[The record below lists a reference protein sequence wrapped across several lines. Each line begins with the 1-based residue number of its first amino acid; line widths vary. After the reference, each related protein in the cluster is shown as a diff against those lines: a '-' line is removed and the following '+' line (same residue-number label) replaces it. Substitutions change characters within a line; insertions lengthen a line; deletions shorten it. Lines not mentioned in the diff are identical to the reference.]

1 MISLMWSCQIDG
13 RAPLGQLKAL
23 LTEKATPHG
32 QWEGSLAGRQP
43 YLMHKASRK
52 ACLCRVNPYSAMGMA
67 VSQENAPLSL
77 DPWQPVLM
85 TTSAL

>member
-1 MISLMWSCQIDG
+1 M
-13 RAPLGQLKAL
+13 GQLNAW
-23 LTEKATPHG
+23 LTEETTPHG

-43 YLMHKASRK
+43 YLMHKAFQK

-67 VSQENAPLSL
+67 VSQEDAPLSL
-77 DPWQPVLM
+77 DPWQPVVMM